1 MSKTAMTHAR
11 LTPEVKKG
19 AEAILKELGIS
30 ISAAYE
36 MFYRQIIAHHG
47 LPFDVRLPTEKTI
60 RAMQNARNGKG
71 KHYDSVKS
79 MFKDYG
85 L

>member
-60 RAMQNARNGKG
+60 QAMQNARKGKG
-71 KHYDSVKS
+71 KQYDNVKS
-79 MFKDYG
+79 MFKDCG